1 MKGLLQE
8 RLNVEH
14 ESPQVLRERRR
25 KHYSHVKSQGRYY
38 EAFEVA
44 RMEMKFGIS
53 DLEQLGIFQDYLKL
67 IGKFYAYCNDN
78 DLQAYIGLFRD
89 FYGPCGNRSLFPR
102 SIFRE

>member
-8 RLNVEH
+8 RLNVEL

-25 KHYSHVKSQGRYY
+25 KLYSHLKSRGRYY

-53 DLEQLGIFQDYLKL
+53 NLEQLGIFRDYLKL
-67 IGKFYAYCNDN
+67 IGKFYAHNATIMNSRLMLD
-78 DLQAYIGLFRD
+78 
-89 FYGPCGNRSLFPR
+89 S
-102 SIFRE
+102 